1 MKTVFEPTPH
11 AQKLLT
17 NFEEVSKDSDVLYR
31 MTQVSCLK
39 VGDELSYWLEDLDDT
54 ELNGL
59 FVTAIEPVSKTTPN
73 GEPNK
78 WAYMSDAMHVKLVD
92 TNAWREKFAK
102 PSRHTLTDYGS
113 FSDEKIVSL
122 GHCDKRV
129 TISADII
136 VAVKVVN

>member
-39 VGDELSYWLEDLDDT
+39 VGDEISYWLEDLDNT

-59 FVTAIEPVSKTTPN
+59 IVTGIEPLPKTRPDGLPTQ
-73 GEPNK
+73 
-78 WAYMSDAMHVKLVD
+78 WAYMSDAMSIKLVD
-92 TNAWREKFAK
+92 TNAWRETFGN
-102 PSRHTLTDYGS
+102 Y
-113 FSDEKIVSL
+113 SDEKIVGTGVS
-122 GHCDKRV
+122 DKIV
-129 TISADII
+129 VISADII

>member
-1 MKTVFEPTPH
+1 METVFEPTPH
-11 AQKLLT
+11 TQKLVANL
-17 NFEEVSKDSDVLYR
+17 EEVSKDSDVLYR

-39 VGDELSYWLEDLDDT
+39 VGDEISYWLEDLDNT

-59 FVTAIEPVSKTTPN
+59 IVTAIEPVSKTTPN

-78 WAYMSDAMHVKLVD
+78 WAYMSDAMHIKLVD
-92 TNAWREKFAK
+92 TNAWREKFSSHRSDLGK
-102 PSRHTLTDYGS
+102 YGS
-113 FSDEKIVSL
+113 FSDEKIISL

-129 TISADII
+129 TMSADII

>member
-1 MKTVFEPTPH
+1 
-11 AQKLLT
+11 
-17 NFEEVSKDSDVLYR
+17 

-59 FVTAIEPVSKTTPN
+59 FVTAIEPVSKTTPD

-78 WAYMSDAMHVKLVD
+78 WAYMSDAMHIKLVD
-92 TNAWREKFAK
+92 TNAWREKFA
-102 PSRHTLTDYGS
+102 SHRSDLGS
-113 FSDEKIVSL
+113 FSDEKIISL

-136 VAVKVVN
+136 VAVKVV

>member
-17 NFEEVSKDSDVLYR
+17 NFEEVSKDSDALYR

-39 VGDELSYWLEDLDDT
+39 VGDEISYWLEDLDNT

-59 FVTAIEPVSKTTPN
+59 IVTGIEPLPKTRPDGLPTQ
-73 GEPNK
+73 
-78 WAYMSDAMHVKLVD
+78 WAYMSDAMSIQLVD
-92 TNAWREKFAK
+92 TNAWREK
-102 PSRHTLTDYGS
+102 YGNY
-113 FSDEKIVSL
+113 SDEKIV
-122 GHCDKRV
+122 GTGV
-129 TISADII
+129 TDLTLANGKNIWKNVVISADII